1 MSWARTQLGELS
13 EAIDY
18 GVTASANFSD
28 GDAKFLRI
36 TDIQDN
42 KVDWATVP
50 YCAAPAKKLANA
62 MLRDGD
68 IVFARTGAT
77 TGKSFLL
84 KKPPSH
90 AVFASYLIRVRP
102 SEDIHPAYL
111 AHFFDTPDYWRQIK
125 AKAQGAAQEGV
136 NASKL
141 ASLEIPFPP
150 LYEQR
155 RVAAILDKADQLRQK
170 RRQAIALLE
179 SLTQSIF
186 LEMFGDLAASTDRW
200 PRLPLSE
207 VAEIGSGITK
217 GRKTNTTSTIEV
229 PYLAV
234 ANVQDKALNLATVK
248 TIEATPSEIEK
259 YKLEA
264 NDLLLTEGG
273 DPDKLG
279 RGTLWRGELPLAI
292 HQNHIFRVRFTSAQI
307 DPLYAN
313 WVIGSEYG
321 KRYFLKSAKQ
331 TTGIASINKSQLSSF
346 PMILPPVNLQR
357 SFVKRAEAVSSQIRS
372 HTAHLDSFNSAF
384 SALQTSAF
392 RGGI

>member
-1 MSWARTQLGELS
+1 MSWARTQLSELS

-84 KKPPSH
+84 RKPPSD

-102 SEDIHPAYL
+102 SEDIHPGYL

-141 ASLEIPFPP
+141 ASLEIPLPP
-150 LYEQR
+150 LDEQKR
-155 RVAAILDKADQLRQK
+155 IAAILDKADQLRQK
-170 RRQAIALLE
+170 RRQAIALLD

-186 LEMFGDLAASTDRW
+186 LETFGDPATNPKSWPVKRIGDLLDSANYGTSGKAGADGEFPILRMGNVTSDGRIDVTDLKYIDLRKTERSKYTVRRGDLLFNRTNSADLVGKTAVFDLDDEFAFAGYLVRARTNKKAT
-200 PRLPLSE
+200 PEFISAYLNSSYGKAVLRGMAKSIVGMANINAKEMQGIAIPAPPIELQRQFSEKLDRVKKMRQKFLPL
-207 VAEIGSGITK
+207 VA
-217 GRKTNTTSTIEV
+217 
-229 PYLAV
+229 
-234 ANVQDKALNLATVK
+234 
-248 TIEATPSEIEK
+248 
-259 YKLEA
+259 
-264 NDLLLTEGG
+264 
-273 DPDKLG
+273 
-279 RGTLWRGELPLAI
+279 RGESL
-292 HQNHIFRVRFTSAQI
+292 FFS
-307 DPLYAN
+307 
-313 WVIGSEYG
+313 
-321 KRYFLKSAKQ
+321 
-331 TTGIASINKSQLSSF
+331 
-346 PMILPPVNLQR
+346 LQHR
-357 SFVKRAEAVSSQIRS
+357 
-372 HTAHLDSFNSAF
+372 AF
-384 SALQTSAF
+384 SGQL
-392 RGGI
+392 